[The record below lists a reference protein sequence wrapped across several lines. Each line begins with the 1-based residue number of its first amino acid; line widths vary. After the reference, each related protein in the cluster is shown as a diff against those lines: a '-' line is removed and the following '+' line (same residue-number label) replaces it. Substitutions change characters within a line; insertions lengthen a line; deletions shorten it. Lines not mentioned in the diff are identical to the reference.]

1 MELAPLA
8 VLAVGLFVVLG
19 AMLVLRLHAFLS
31 LLIAAIVVS
40 LLSPG
45 AIDLRV
51 RRVVEAFGSTAGS
64 IGIVIALAAI
74 IGKCAMDSGAADRV
88 VRTALRVF
96 GEKRAPSAL
105 CSAGFLLAIPVFF
118 DTVFYLLVPL
128 AKSLYRQT
136 RKHYVLYVT
145 AISCGGAI
153 THTLVPPT
161 PGPLFMAERFGI
173 DLGMMILVGVLIGIP
188 TAVVGLM
195 ACHLLSRWTDV
206 PMRGDDSAG
215 SGDAATD
222 VVPDEQLPP
231 LWLAIAPVLLP
242 VLLISL
248 NTFAAALAD
257 GERAARVSPEQIRRP
272 EVFFEAT
279 AAAAPAPSSADAW
292 AAKVAR
298 HVGAR
303 LKNVLSADPA
313 NVSPETLADAL
324 NQLLGNRQLF
334 VGEQWSAL
342 VYPPEAEPLR
352 RKGLDRLTAAEVERL
367 NRLVIE
373 SYLSEA
379 IAPHQWE
386 TPRRK
391 LARATAVLGDANLA
405 LLISALIALATLKK
419 YRGLDL
425 RQLTAASEEPLLSAG
440 AIILITSAGGA
451 FGAMLRESGLRE
463 AVAAAFGGQSAGLGV
478 MAAAFAI
485 AAMLKAAQGS
495 STVAIMTTTA
505 MFAAA
510 GVNSGDLGF
519 HLVYLASSIAGGSLV
534 GSWMNDSGFWIYA
547 RMSGLTEAETLRTW
561 TILLATLGT
570 TAWLVSMAAAA
581 VLPLV

>member
-31 LLIAAIVVS
+31 LLLAAIVVS
-40 LLSPG
+40 LLPPG
-45 AIDLRV
+45 AIDIRV
-51 RRVVEAFGSTAGS
+51 RRVVEAFGTTAGS

-88 VRTALRVF
+88 VRTALRLF

-128 AKSLYRQT
+128 ARSLYRQT

-173 DLGMMILVGVLIGIP
+173 DLGLMILVGVLIGIP
-188 TAVVGLM
+188 TAIIGLL

-206 PMRGDDSAG
+206 PMRGDDSDESA
-215 SGDAATD
+215 S
-222 VVPDEQLPP
+222 VSLPDEQLPP

-248 NTFAAALAD
+248 NTFATAIAD
-257 GERAARVSPEQIRRP
+257 GERAARLSPEQILRP
-272 EVFFEAT
+272 GVFFGD
-279 AAAAPAPSSADAW
+279 AAGGDEAPATNTALR
-292 AAKVAR
+292 AKIAG
-298 HVGAR
+298 HIGQR
-303 LKNVLSADPA
+303 LKELLPEEASNA
-313 NVSPETLADAL
+313 SPEALAEAV
-324 NQLLGNRQLF
+324 NQLLGDRQLF
-334 VGEQWSAL
+334 SGDQWSAL
-342 VYPPEAEPLR
+342 TFPAEADPLR
-352 RKGLDRLTAAEVERL
+352 RKGLDRLTTGEVERL

-373 SYLSEA
+373 SYCPQA
-379 IAPHQWE
+379 FIPHQWE

-391 LARATAVLGDANLA
+391 LAQATAVLGDANLA
-405 LLISALIALATLKK
+405 LLISALIALATLKR
-419 YRGLDL
+419 YRRLNL
-425 RQLTAASEEPLLSAG
+425 RQLTAASEDALLSAG

-463 AVAAAFGGQSAGLGV
+463 AVAATFGGHSAGLGV
-478 MAAAFAI
+478 MAAAFAV

-510 GVNSGDLGF
+510 GVNSGDLGY

-547 RMSGLTEAETLRTW
+547 RMSGLTEGETLRTW

-570 TAWLVSMAAAA
+570 TAWLVSMAAAIL
-581 VLPLV
+581 LPLT

>member
-19 AMLVLRLHAFLS
+19 AMLALRLHAFLS
-31 LLIAAIVVS
+31 LLLAAIVVS

-45 AIDLRV
+45 AIDIRV
-51 RRVVEAFGSTAGS
+51 RRVVEAFGTTAGS

-88 VRTALRVF
+88 VRTALRLF

-128 AKSLYRQT
+128 ARSLYRQT

-173 DLGMMILVGVLIGIP
+173 DLGLMILVGVLIGIP
-188 TAVVGLM
+188 TAVIGLM

-206 PMRGDDSAG
+206 PMRGDDSNDSA
-215 SGDAATD
+215 S
-222 VVPDEQLPP
+222 VSLPDEQLPP

-248 NTFAAALAD
+248 NTFTTAIAD
-257 GERAARVSPEQIRRP
+257 GERAARLSPEQIRRP
-272 EVFFEAT
+272 GVFFGD
-279 AAAAPAPSSADAW
+279 AAAGDEAPATSTALRAQI
-292 AAKVAR
+292 AG
-298 HVGAR
+298 HIGQR
-303 LKNVLSADPA
+303 LKALLPEEASNA
-313 NVSPETLADAL
+313 SPEALAEAL
-324 NQLLGNRQLF
+324 NQLLGDRQLF
-334 VGEQWSAL
+334 SGDQWSAL
-342 VYPPEAEPLR
+342 KFPAEADPLR
-352 RKGLDRLTAAEVERL
+352 RKGLDRLTTGEVERL

-373 SYLSEA
+373 SYCPQA
-379 IAPHQWE
+379 ITPHQWE

-391 LARATAVLGDANLA
+391 LAQITAVLGDANLA
-405 LLISALIALATLKK
+405 LLISAVIALATLKR
-419 YRGLDL
+419 YRRLNL
-425 RQLTAASEEPLLSAG
+425 RQLTAASEDALLSAG

-463 AVAAAFGGQSAGLGV
+463 AVAATFGSHSAGLGV
-478 MAAAFAI
+478 MAAAFAV

-510 GVNSGDLGF
+510 GVNSGDLGY

-547 RMSGLTEAETLRTW
+547 RMSGLTEGETLRTW

-570 TAWLVSMAAAA
+570 TAWLVSMAAAIL
-581 VLPLV
+581 LPLT

>member
-31 LLIAAIVVS
+31 LLIAAVVVS

-45 AIDLRV
+45 AVDLRV

-88 VRTALRVF
+88 VRTALRLF

-195 ACHLLSRWTDV
+195 SCHLLSRWTDV
-206 PMRGDDSAG
+206 PMRGEATVE
-215 SGDAATD
+215 SGEAD
-222 VVPDEQLPP
+222 VGIVPDEQLPP

-242 VLLISL
+242 VLLISF
-248 NTFAAALAD
+248 NTFATALAD
-257 GERAARVSPEQIRRP
+257 GERAAQLSAEQIRQPDVFFDTAVAATTGPATAGSISTKVADHIGRRLKTVLPEDAVSVSPE
-272 EVFFEAT
+272 V
-279 AAAAPAPSSADAW
+279 
-292 AAKVAR
+292 
-298 HVGAR
+298 
-303 LKNVLSADPA
+303 
-313 NVSPETLADAL
+313 LADAL
-324 NQLLGNRQLF
+324 NQLLADRRLF
-334 VGEQWSAL
+334 AGEEWLAL
-342 VYPPEAEPLR
+342 AYPSEAESLR
-352 RKGLDRLTAAEVERL
+352 RKGLDRLTTGEVERL
-367 NRLVIE
+367 NRLVLE
-373 SYLSEA
+373 SYLPEA

-391 LARATAVLGDANLA
+391 LARTTAVLGDANLA
-405 LLISALIALATLKK
+405 LLLSALIALATLKK
-419 YRGLDL
+419 YRKLTL
-425 RQLTAASEEPLLSAG
+425 RQLTAASEEALLSAG

-478 MAAAFAI
+478 LAAAFAI

-510 GVNSGDLGF
+510 GVNSADLGY

-561 TILLATLGT
+561 TILLATLGA
-570 TAWLVSMAAAA
+570 TAWLVSMAAA
-581 VLPLV
+581 VLIPLV

>member
-19 AMLVLRLHAFLS
+19 GMLVLRFHAFLS

-45 AIDLRV
+45 AIDIRV
-51 RRVVEAFGSTAGS
+51 RRVVEAFGTTAGS

-88 VRTALRVF
+88 VRTALRLF

-173 DLGMMILVGVLIGIP
+173 DLGLMILVGALIGIP

-206 PMRGDDSAG
+206 PMRGDDSG
-215 SGDAATD
+215 ESAA
-222 VVPDEQLPP
+222 VSLPDEQLPP
-231 LWLAIAPVLLP
+231 LWLAIAPVVLP

-248 NTFAAALAD
+248 NTFATAIAD
-257 GERAARVSPEQIRRP
+257 GERAARLSAEQIRRP
-272 EVFFEAT
+272 DVFFGAVGAGKLAT
-279 AAAAPAPSSADAW
+279 ASTGSLSTKVADHVGRRLKTLLPEEAADA
-292 AAKVAR
+292 
-298 HVGAR
+298 
-303 LKNVLSADPA
+303 P
-313 NVSPETLADAL
+313 PEALAEAL
-324 NQLLGNRQLF
+324 NQLLADRQLF
-334 VGEQWSAL
+334 TGEQWSAL

-352 RKGLDRLTAAEVERL
+352 RKGLDRLTTGEVERL
-367 NRLVIE
+367 NRFVLE
-373 SYLSEA
+373 SYLPEA

-391 LARATAVLGDANLA
+391 LARTTAVLGDANLA

-419 YRGLDL
+419 YRGLNL
-425 RQLTAASEEPLLSAG
+425 RQLTAASEEALLSAG

-510 GVNSGDLGF
+510 GVNSGDLGY

-561 TILLATLGT
+561 TILLATLGI
-570 TAWLVSMAAAA
+570 TAWLVSMAAA
-581 VLPLV
+581 VLLPLT